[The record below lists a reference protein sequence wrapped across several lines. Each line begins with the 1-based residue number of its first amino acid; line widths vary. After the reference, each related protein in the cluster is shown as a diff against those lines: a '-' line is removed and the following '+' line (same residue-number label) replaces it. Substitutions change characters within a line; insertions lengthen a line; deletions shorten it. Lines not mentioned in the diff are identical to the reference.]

1 VPRLLIAGCGY
12 VGAALADLFHDAGWE
27 VEGWTRSAQS
37 AASLAGKEYKVST
50 VDITDGEQVA
60 GSTGKFDA
68 VVHCASTHG
77 GDAGLYRRVYFE
89 GARQL
94 LEHFAPPAFL
104 FTSSTSVYAQDNGE
118 WVTEE
123 SVAEPAHENGKIL
136 RQAETLVQARGGV
149 VARLAG
155 VYGPGRAALLKRL
168 MKGEAR
174 IDSEND
180 RFINQVHR
188 DDAAAALFL
197 LLNGQGKRGEIFN
210 VVDSE
215 PVRQSECYRW
225 LAQRLNRPLPATG
238 PALSPRKRGRSHK
251 RVSNT
256 KLRALGWTPR
266 YPSFV
271 AGMEKSVLPSLAQE
285 PL

>member
-1 VPRLLIAGCGY
+1 
-12 VGAALADLFHDAGWE
+12 
-27 VEGWTRSAQS
+27 
-37 AASLAGKEYKVST
+37 
-50 VDITDGEQVA
+50 
-60 GSTGKFDA
+60 
-68 VVHCASTHG
+68 
-77 GDAGLYRRVYFE
+77 
-89 GARQL
+89 
-94 LEHFAPPAFL
+94 
-104 FTSSTSVYAQDNGE
+104 
-118 WVTEE
+118 
-123 SVAEPAHENGKIL
+123 
-136 RQAETLVQARGGV
+136 
-149 VARLAG
+149 
-155 VYGPGRAALLKRL
+155 

-174 IDSEND
+174 IDPEND

-210 VVDSE
+210 VVDNE
-215 PVRQSECYRW
+215 PVRQSDCYRW
-225 LAQRLNRPLPATG
+225 LAERLNRPLPATG

-271 AGMEKSVLPSLAQE
+271 TGMEKSVLPSLAQE